1 MVIPDSTAAL
11 NHTSQTQKGP
21 QTLSSLQ
28 AEHVLPEEP
37 IVVLRPGSSWAPI
50 HLSDLWAYRELLF
63 FLIWRDLK
71 VRYKQTV
78 FGVAWV
84 VLQPVLMTI
93 IFTVFLGRFI
103 RVPSGGLPYSLM
115 VFSGLLPWTF
125 FSTAVLSAVPSLVGN
140 SALITKV
147 YFPRI
152 LIPAANVAARLV
164 DFLISFSILVMLM
177 LYFRF
182 VRDYPIQLTWNLL
195 ILVLMI
201 VLLIVFTLSVSIL
214 LSSLNV
220 QYRDVG
226 VALPVLMQLW
236 MFASPIIYSQAV
248 VPEGWRTLYSL
259 NPLVGLVEG
268 FRASLL
274 GGEIPWVGLAIT
286 SIITLGVLISAAIV
300 FRRTEEIIADVV

>member
-1 MVIPDSTAAL
+1 MS
-11 NHTSQTQKGP
+11 SP
-21 QTLSSLQ
+21 QT
-28 AEHVLPEEP
+28 EHVLPEEP
-37 IVVLRPGSSWAPI
+37 LVVLQPGSTWAPI
-50 HLSDLWAYRELLF
+50 HLSDLWAYRELLY

-93 IFTVFLGRFI
+93 IFTVFLGRI
-103 RVPSGGLPYSLM
+103 VRVPDGGLPYSLL
-115 VFSGLLPWTF
+115 VFTGLLPWTF
-125 FSTAVLSAVPSLVGN
+125 FSSAVLSAVPSLVGN

-182 VRDYPIQLTWNLL
+182 ARDYPIQLTWNLL

-201 VLLIVFTLSVSIL
+201 VLLVVFTLGVSIL

-236 MFASPIIYSQAV
+236 MFASPIIYFQDI

-259 NPLVGLVEG
+259 NPLVGLIEG

-274 GGEIPWVGLAIT
+274 GGKIPWVGLAIT
-286 SIITLGVLISAAIV
+286 STITIGLLIGAAIV

>member
-1 MVIPDSTAAL
+1 MVIPDRAAAL
-11 NHTSQTQKGP
+11 NHTSQEQKNP
-21 QTLSSLQ
+21 HSLSSLQ
-28 AEHVLPEEP
+28 TEHVLPEEP
-37 IVVLRPGSSWAPI
+37 LVVLRPDSTWAPI
-50 HLSDLWAYRELLF
+50 HLSDLWAYRELLY

-78 FGVAWV
+78 FGIAWV

-93 IFTVFLGRFI
+93 IFTVFLGRI
-103 RVPSGGLPYSLM
+103 VHVPSGGLPYSLM

-125 FSTAVLSAVPSLVGN
+125 FSSAVLSAVPSLVGN

-147 YFPRI
+147 YFPRL

-182 VRDYPIQLTWNLL
+182 ARGYPIQLTWNLL

-201 VLLIVFTLSVSIL
+201 VLLVVFTLGVSIL

-259 NPLVGLVEG
+259 NPLVGLIEG

-286 SIITLGVLISAAIV
+286 STMTIGLLIGAAIV